1 MLCSMIQT
9 GNSKSSHF
17 SAEPPCYAKP
27 VVPVVQAVATTSPL
41 TEEQRWRE
49 EEIVRESKRLEEER
63 LKREQEREKKE
74 KQLLAF
80 AEAESKRIA
89 IEEQKARNMRLQ
101 LTKKVQ
107 DYLSSYYSSIRE
119 DIRVDLMNQSKL
131 QSGRKVIDEQKQTLA
146 ETKVTLQSE
155 LSELNQQISGISE
168 VIQQHAAKNKERKE
182 PDVDEIALPTDA
194 RSRQILD
201 LVVTD
206 ASLTDCLFFVDKGL
220 YKGKLTLSDHLKQVR
235 KLSKQQFM
243 VRAHLMK
250 IIQIN
255 NSVQS

>member
-1 MLCSMIQT
+1 M
-9 GNSKSSHF
+9 
-17 SAEPPCYAKP
+17 
-27 VVPVVQAVATTSPL
+27 QAVATKNPL
-41 TEEQRWRE
+41 TEEQRRRE
-49 EEIVRESKRLEEER
+49 DEILKESRRLEDER
-63 LKREQEREKKE
+63 LKRERELINEERQ
-74 KQLLAF
+74 QLLL

-107 DYLSSYYSSIRE
+107 NYLASYYSSIRE

-146 ETKVTLQSE
+146 ETKVMLQNQ
-155 LSELNQQISGISE
+155 LSELNQQISDVSE
-168 VIQQHAAKNKERKE
+168 VIQQHSDKTKERKE
-182 PDVDEIALPTDA
+182 PDVDAIAIPTDA

-235 KLSKQQFM
+235 TISKQQFM

>member
-1 MLCSMIQT
+1 
-9 GNSKSSHF
+9 
-17 SAEPPCYAKP
+17 
-27 VVPVVQAVATTSPL
+27 VQAVATKNPL
-41 TEEQRWRE
+41 TEEQRRRE
-49 EEIVRESKRLEEER
+49 DEILKESRRLEDER
-63 LKREQEREKKE
+63 LKRERELINEERQ
-74 KQLLAF
+74 QLLL

-107 DYLSSYYSSIRE
+107 NYLASYYSSIRE

-146 ETKVTLQSE
+146 ETKVMLQNQ
-155 LSELNQQISGISE
+155 LSELNQQISDVSE
-168 VIQQHAAKNKERKE
+168 VIQQHSDKTKERKE
-182 PDVDEIALPTDA
+182 PDVDAIAIPTDA

-235 KLSKQQFM
+235 TISKQQFM